1 MEAAHSDWQTAA
13 IRLGRFGEDKK
24 HSGEDMNASL
34 LSDTSSVFDLD
45 KSQDVSSGSGN
56 VGNVHGNRNWFAEME
71 ASFMVRMFLTIEF
84 RRG

>member
-1 MEAAHSDWQTAA
+1 MQACCL
-13 IRLGRFGEDKK
+13 IPVV
-24 HSGEDMNASL
+24 
-34 LSDTSSVFDLD
+34 SV

-56 VGNVHGNRNWFAEME
+56 VENVHGNRNWFAEME